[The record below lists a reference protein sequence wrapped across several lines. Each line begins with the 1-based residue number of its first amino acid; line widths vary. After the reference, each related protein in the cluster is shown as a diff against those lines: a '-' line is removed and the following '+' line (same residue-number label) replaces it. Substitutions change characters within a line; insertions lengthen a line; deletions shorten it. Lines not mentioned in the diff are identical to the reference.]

1 MSHKKML
8 TIAATIGLSTSAM
21 AGLGKIELDLADV
34 FYWGDS
40 IDAFD
45 SENSSDGAENA
56 GAKIISI
63 EWTGLSLET
72 YNNIGIPNYGSEA
85 MLGLE
90 ATNDAGDPEQIW
102 FFPFPNANYQGTE
115 DNPIEQPDGEV
126 FSFDLSSFDLELDV
140 NGSIA
145 ALVTNAWHDG
155 ATNASGKWLSGTVIV
170 NYEYADIPAPGVL
183 ALLGIAGLAGTSR
196 RRHR

>member
-1 MSHKKML
+1 MSAKKTL
-8 TIAATIGLSTSAM
+8 IIALALGLSSSAM
-21 AGLGKIELDLADV
+21 AELAKIELDLADV

-40 IDAFD
+40 VDAFD
-45 SENSSDGAENA
+45 TENNTAGSDNA

-72 YNNIGIPNYGSEA
+72 YDNIGLPNYGSEA

-90 ATNDAGDPEQIW
+90 AQNAEGEAEQLW
-102 FFPFPNANYQGTE
+102 FFPFPNANYQGTV
-115 DNPIEQPDGEV
+115 DNPIEQPSGEV
-126 FSFDLSSFDLELDV
+126 FSFDLSDYNLQLDT

-155 ATNASGKWLSGTVIV
+155 STNPAGKWMSGTVTI
-170 NYEYADIPAPGVL
+170 NYESVSIPAPGML
-183 ALLGIAGLAGTSR
+183 ALLGIAGLFGASR
-196 RRHR
+196 RRS